1 MKYHDYSMEELI
13 EKLKEK
19 NPKIDA
25 QLLKK
30 AISSLEKCPTEFQNR
45 KREAHLLNTAAI
57 IAEEEF
63 DEETIIA
70 GLLHHLLRNK
80 ECSKEKI
87 EKEFGKEV
95 AELVEGIEK
104 IDAIETK
111 NKDSVKPE
119 ILSKLILATAKD
131 IRMIFVRLAARLESM
146 RALEYL
152 PEQLQKEIAQNT
164 LEIYAPICHKLGL
177 HKIRWE
183 LEDLAMKKLDP
194 QDYEKIK
201 KEIKQTREERERQI
215 AEIAKNIEKT
225 LQEEKIE
232 CKVYGR
238 AKNFYRINKK
248 MIQQNKKFSEI
259 NDLLAARVICN
270 SENECYE
277 ALARLQQ
284 HYPMQQDNFDD
295 YIAKPKPNGYRS
307 IHTCFKIN
315 NTPIEVQI
323 RTWEMHNNAE
333 DGLAAH
339 WQYKQYK
346 KDKFFDQRLSIAKQ
360 LTEWQRTAKN
370 TKELIETMRLRFE
383 GSKVFVFTPKNQ
395 LIELDD
401 GSTPIDFAFA
411 VHSDLGAKCEKA
423 KANGKIVPLD
433 YKLQNGDTIE
443 IMTSEKQTPNRQWL
457 SFVKTEKAKQRIRQ
471 ACEIQATAKPKQNI
485 IQKIRGIIELSRKAK
500 EKARAAKCCNPL
512 PGDKIVG
519 IKTTKRKIIIHR
531 ADCKNIEGIPENK
544 KIRVSDDLFEK
555 GNYGVVIKID
565 SENRPGMLPEIL
577 NKISESNVTINA
589 TNAKLLPNNTMA
601 CLLNIKIRTLADLEK
616 ALEKIRKT
624 KGVKRAERG

>member
-1 MKYHDYSMEELI
+1 MEELI

-19 NPKIDA
+19 NPKIDV

-30 AISSLEKCPTEFQNR
+30 AVSFLEKCPTEFQNR
-45 KREAHLLNTAAI
+45 KRETHLLNTAAI

-80 ECSKEKI
+80 ESSKEKI
-87 EKEFGKEV
+87 EKDFGKEV
-95 AELVEGIEK
+95 AELVEGIDK
-104 IDAIETK
+104 IDSIEAK
-111 NKDSVKPE
+111 NKDSVEPE

-152 PEQLQKEIAQNT
+152 PEQLQKETAQNT
-164 LEIYAPICHKLGL
+164 LDIYVPICHKLGL

-194 QDYEKIK
+194 QAYGKIK

-215 AEIAKNIEKT
+215 AEIAKDMEKT
-225 LQEEKIE
+225 LQGEKIE
-232 CKVYGR
+232 CRVYGR

-248 MIQQNKKFSEI
+248 MMQQNKKFSEI
-259 NDLLAARVICN
+259 TDLQAARVICN

-284 HYPMQQDNFDD
+284 QYPMLQNNFDD
-295 YIAKPKPNGYRS
+295 YMARPKPNGYRS
-307 IHTCFKIN
+307 IHACFKIN
-315 NTPIEVQI
+315 NNPTEVQI

-346 KDKFFDQRLSIAKQ
+346 KDKHFDPQLSIAKQ

-370 TKELIETMRLRFE
+370 TNELIETMRLRFE
-383 GSKVFVFTPKNQ
+383 GGKVFVFTPKNQ

-401 GSTPIDFAFA
+401 GATPIDFAFA
-411 VHSDLGAKCEKA
+411 VHSDLGSKCEKA

-433 YKLQNGDTIE
+433 YKLQNGDTVE

-471 ACEIQATAKPKQNI
+471 ACEIQLTAKPKQNI

-500 EKARAAKCCNPL
+500 EKTRAAKCCNPL

-531 ADCKNIEGIPENK
+531 TDCKNIEGIPESK
-544 KIRVSDDLFEK
+544 KIRVSEELFEK
-555 GNYGVVIKID
+555 GNYDVVIKID
-565 SENRPGMLPEIL
+565 AENRPGMLPEIL
-577 NKISESNVTINA
+577 NKMSESNAAINA
-589 TNAKLLPNNTMA
+589 TNAKLLPNNTIT
-601 CLLNIKIRTLADLEK
+601 CLLNIKIKTLSDLEK
-616 ALEKIRKT
+616 VLEKTRKT
-624 KGVKRAERG
+624 KGVKRAERA